1 MVCIVKKRSFINQE
15 PIIESTVNHL
25 TLYVNGINNIL
36 TLNEIGVRK
45 RICEFV
51 IVLVCQEKRAAR
63 RDVVPVFCSPF
74 INFQSRIISHA
85 IVNPTTHSSSG
96 WEELLPKISGPHCIK
111 YLWTIQTWGLGML
124 KVSLR
129 LPRMTSTEL
138 HVPCLLFSY
147 V

>member
-1 MVCIVKKRSFINQE
+1 MVNQE
-15 PIIESTVNHL
+15 PLIESTVKHL
-25 TLYVNGINNIL
+25 TLCVNGIKKHTN
-36 TLNEIGVRK
+36 TTQKKGVRK

-51 IVLVCQEKRAAR
+51 IVLDTRCVSTKKSSK

-96 WEELLPKISGPHCIK
+96 WEELLPKISGPHCQTEYQMSVDNTNAGIGYVESEFK
-111 YLWTIQTWGLGML
+111 IAQNDFNRVSRTIY
-124 KVSLR
+124 
-129 LPRMTSTEL
+129 
-138 HVPCLLFSY
+138 VPFSC

>member
-1 MVCIVKKRSFINQE
+1 M
-15 PIIESTVNHL
+15 IESTVNHL

-96 WEELLPKISGPHCIK
+96 WEELLPKISGPHC
-111 YLWTIQTWGLGML
+111 QTEYQISVDNTNVGIGYVESEFKIAKNDFNRASRAM
-124 KVSLR
+124 S
-129 LPRMTSTEL
+129 P
-138 HVPCLLFSY
+138 LFIC
-147 V
+147 VNKRQR